1 VKNAERGDA
10 VFEIGGGNTPDEI
23 TGGMQLPFMK
33 SLSSSQVALPLFT
46 VVIALLDSVNPC
58 AFFVLTFLL
67 SLLTH
72 LSSSKKMLLIGGT
85 FVFFSAAMYFLFM
98 AAWFNL
104 FYLTR
109 TLRIVTI
116 AAGAVAVCMAVL
128 NIKDFLFFK
137 RGVSLTI
144 PDGKRDV
151 LIARMRKLAT
161 SGRTPAMVAG
171 AALLAI
177 GANFYEL
184 LCTAGFPMVYTRVL
198 TLRKMGMAEYYVYLL
213 MYNVVY
219 VVPLVAIVV
228 VFAATLG
235 SRKMT
240 EWQGRVLKLASGL
253 MMITLGAVLIVDP
266 SILNRITYSV
276 LIVGGAIA
284 LSLFVAFI
292 TKARLGI
299 ARRA

>member
-1 VKNAERGDA
+1 
-10 VFEIGGGNTPDEI
+10 
-23 TGGMQLPFMK
+23 MK
-33 SLSSSQVALPLFT
+33 DLDSSQVALPLFT

-85 FVFFSAAMYFLFM
+85 FVFFSAAMYFVFM

-109 TLRIVTI
+109 TLRAVTI
-116 AAGAVAVCMAVL
+116 AAGAVAVCMALL

-137 RGVSLTI
+137 KGISLTI
-144 PDGKRDV
+144 PDGKRNV
-151 LIARMRKLAT
+151 LIARMGTLT
-161 SGRTPAMVAG
+161 TTGRIPAMVAG

-177 GANFYEL
+177 GANFYEM
-184 LCTAGFPMVYTRVL
+184 LCTAGFPMVYTKVL

-213 MYNVVY
+213 MYNVIY
-219 VVPLVAIVV
+219 VVPLVGIVV
-228 VFAATLG
+228 LFAVTLG

-253 MMITLGAVLIVDP
+253 MMITLGIVLIVDP
-266 SILNRITYSV
+266 SLLNRITYSV
-276 LIVGGAIA
+276 LIVAGAIA
-284 LSLFVAFI
+284 LSLLIAFF